1 MQKPNQT
8 STSGQN
14 TSVGGIQAQPATYQ
28 SKAVASG
35 LAQGAG
41 APMVRAHCPQLRS
54 ASPCSGGAFNV
65 GGDSCMWY
73 FPKI

>member
-28 SKAVASG
+28 SKAVASA
-35 LAQGAG
+35 LAQGMA
-41 APMVRAHCPQLRS
+41 APMVWVHRP
-54 ASPCSGGAFNV
+54 
-65 GGDSCMWY
+65 
-73 FPKI
+73 